1 MLEDILVPIFIC
13 VLLPVAIVWIVGR
26 TRQNET
32 NRKTEVLLKA
42 IESGAQIDP
51 DMFKDKEKT
60 PRSVKQQLLDKLT
73 TGCITSFMGAAFLAM
88 YVLKVEFFL
97 ADLLPIAGFILLA
110 VGLAMFISYFVGK
123 NMLAKEIEAEENTL
137 K

>member
-1 MLEDILVPIFIC
+1 MLEDILVPIFVC

-42 IESGAQIDP
+42 IESGTQIDP

-60 PRSVKQQLLDKLT
+60 PKSVKQQLLEKLT
-73 TGCITSFMGAAFLAM
+73 TGCITSFMGAAFLAL
-88 YVLKVEFFL
+88 YFLKVDIFF
-97 ADLLPIAGFILLA
+97 DNLLPIAGGVMLA

>member
-1 MLEDILVPIFIC
+1 
-13 VLLPVAIVWIVGR
+13 
-26 TRQNET
+26 
-32 NRKTEVLLKA
+32 
-42 IESGAQIDP
+42 
-51 DMFKDKEKT
+51 
-60 PRSVKQQLLDKLT
+60 
-73 TGCITSFMGAAFLAM
+73 MGAAFLAM

>member
-42 IESGAQIDP
+42 IESGAQIDA

>member
-42 IESGAQIDP
+42 IESGAQIDA

-88 YVLKVEFFL
+88 YVLKVEFF